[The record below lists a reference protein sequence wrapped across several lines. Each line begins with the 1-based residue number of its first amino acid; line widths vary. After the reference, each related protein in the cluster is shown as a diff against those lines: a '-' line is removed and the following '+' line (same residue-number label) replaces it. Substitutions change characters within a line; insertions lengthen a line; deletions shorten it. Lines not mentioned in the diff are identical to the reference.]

1 MKAIILVLT
10 AALIFVGLVTAKHYL
25 SGGVLDAQAIPIHRI

>member
-10 AALIFVGLVTAKHYL
+10 VVLIFVVLVTAKLYL
-25 SGGVLDAQAIPIHRI
+25 SGGVLDAQAIPIHGI